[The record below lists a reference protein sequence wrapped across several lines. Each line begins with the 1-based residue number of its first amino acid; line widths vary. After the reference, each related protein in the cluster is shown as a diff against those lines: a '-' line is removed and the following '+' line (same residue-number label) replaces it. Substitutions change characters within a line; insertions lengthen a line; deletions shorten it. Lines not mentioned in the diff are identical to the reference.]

1 MTAKLVLTVAVS
13 LAAAACAAPRM
24 VMFDRSERPQI
35 SVDANLQTVRDVIE
49 DSARARGSA
58 VVLVGDGLVLERPLQ
73 SSSDDVVA
81 SCGPHR
87 AGRSVRVVLRTQGQG
102 GSRTLLSEERYII
115 DRGAVCPLALSREDY
130 SQAMGALNRIRVQA
144 EAVQARIRT
153 AQAAVR

>member
-1 MTAKLVLTVAVS
+1 MTAKLVLTVAIS
-13 LAAAACAAPRM
+13 LIAAACTGPRM

-35 SVDANLQTVRDVIE
+35 MVDASLQTVRDVIE

-58 VVLVGDGLVLERPLQ
+58 VVLVGDGLVLERPLL

-81 SCGPHR
+81 ACGFHR
-87 AGRSVRVVLRTQGQG
+87 PGRAVRVVLRTQGQG
-102 GSRTLLSEERYII
+102 ANRTLLSEERYIV
-115 DRGAVCPLALSREDY
+115 DRGAMCPLPLSREDY
-130 SQAMGALNRIRVQA
+130 SQAIGALNRIRVQA